1 MMKSKEDGTRKRGQK
16 LSIQVHGEGP
26 NWILIAGGALI
37 STLVVRLG
45 FRLNNF
51 FQNKNLNDDTSSTK
65 ERQNPGGRMTPG
77 VLHSDLCCYPLGT
90 NFYQCS
96 SELGTSLAQPI
107 KAMSQEAEGSL
118 PLVRIQRAEESDKEV
133 NQGVMWSTSPDQLG
147 LPHRPFHPSI
157 SSESLS
163 ESGSD
168 IYVKREVIH
177 RLRQQLQRR
186 DEMIM
191 EMQSQ
196 ILELKNSLSIQM
208 TNSSNLEAQIDS
220 ANRDLFASEREI
232 QRLRKVIADH
242 CAGPMTGHANGNGC
256 CFEEVGLQDDAKA
269 DMLKKEIMELKEVLE
284 GKNYLLKSYKEEKA
298 ELCLK
303 IKELQLR
310 LASQVPNIL

>member
-1 MMKSKEDGTRKRGQK
+1 MH
-16 LSIQVHGEGP
+16 IY
-26 NWILIAGGALI
+26 A
-37 STLVVRLG
+37 
-45 FRLNNF
+45 F
-51 FQNKNLNDDTSSTK
+51 
-65 ERQNPGGRMTPG
+65 
-77 VLHSDLCCYPLGT
+77 
-90 NFYQCS
+90 
-96 SELGTSLAQPI
+96 SEMGTSLAQPI
-107 KAMSQEAEGSL
+107 KTMSQEAEGSL

-232 QRLRKVIADH
+232 QRLRKAIADH
-242 CAGPMTGHANGNGC
+242 CAGPMTGHANGNGY
-256 CFEEVGLQDDAKA
+256 CFEEVGLQDDAKVE
-269 DMLKKEIMELKEVLE
+269 MLKKEILELKEVLE
-284 GKNYLLKSYKEEKA
+284 GKNFLLKNYKEEKA

>member
-1 MMKSKEDGTRKRGQK
+1 MKSKEDGTTKRGQK
-16 LSIQVHGEGP
+16 SLIQVHGDGP
-26 NWILIAGGALI
+26 SWILLAGGALV

-45 FRLNNF
+45 FTRLNHF
-51 FQNKNLNDDTSSTK
+51 FQNKKLNDDTSSTK
-65 ERQNPGGRMTPG
+65 ERENSGRTTSG
-77 VLHSDLCCYPLGT
+77 VLHSDLCCYSQGA

-96 SELGTSLAQPI
+96 SEMGTSLAPPI
-107 KAMSQEAEGSL
+107 KTMSREVERSL
-118 PLVRIQRAEESDKEV
+118 PLVKIQPAEKSNMEV
-133 NQGVMWSTSPDQLG
+133 NQGIMWSNSPDQLG
-147 LPHRPFHPSI
+147 LPHRSFHPSV

-196 ILELKNSLSIQM
+196 LLELKNSLSIQM
-208 TNSSNLEAQIDS
+208 ANSANLEAQIDS

-242 CAGPMTGHANGNGC
+242 CAGPLMGHANGNGN
-256 CFEEVGLQDDAKA
+256 CFEEVGLQDEAKVE
-269 DMLKKEIMELKEVLE
+269 MLKKEIGDLKEVLE
-284 GKNYLLKSYKEEKA
+284 GKNFLLQSYREEKA
-298 ELCLK
+298 ELCSK

>member
-1 MMKSKEDGTRKRGQK
+1 MKSKEDGTRKRGQK
-16 LSIQVHGEGP
+16 LLIQVHGEGP
-26 NWILIAGGALI
+26 SWILLAGGALV

-45 FRLNNF
+45 FTRLNHF
-51 FQNKNLNDDTSSTK
+51 FQNKKLNDDTSPTEK
-65 ERQNPGGRMTPG
+65 ENSGGRMTSG
-77 VLHSDLCCYPLGT
+77 VLHSDLCCYSQGA
-90 NFYQCS
+90 NFYQCP
-96 SELGTSLAQPI
+96 SEMGTSPAPPSKTI
-107 KAMSQEAEGSL
+107 SQVERSL
-118 PLVRIQRAEESDKEV
+118 PLVKIQPAEKSNMEA
-133 NQGVMWSTSPDQLG
+133 NQGIMWSTSPDQLG
-147 LPHRPFHPSI
+147 LPHRSFHPSV

-208 TNSSNLEAQIDS
+208 ANSANLEAQIDS

-242 CAGPMTGHANGNGC
+242 CAGPLMGHANGNGN
-256 CFEEVGLQDDAKA
+256 CFEEVGLRDEAKVE
-269 DMLKKEIMELKEVLE
+269 MLKKEIGELKEVLE
-284 GKNYLLKSYKEEKA
+284 GKNFLLQSYRDEKA
-298 ELCLK
+298 ELCSK

-310 LASQVPNIL
+310 LASQVPSIL